1 MFVATPVAS
10 AQTGGGPPF
19 ETIVTAAPAVL
30 QISPLTPSLF
40 DLSATLDWV
49 APIANEPI
57 VFTAGG
63 TTLCT
68 ARTNGSGVASCDVL
82 TNPTDIVAV
91 LAAGGYTATF
101 AGDGSFSPGYGP
113 SSGRAGLIQ

>member
-1 MFVATPVAS
+1 M
-10 AQTGGGPPF
+10 
-19 ETIVTAAPAVL
+19 TAAPAVIH
-30 QISPLTPSLF
+30 ISPLTLSLF
-40 DLSATLDWV
+40 DLNATLDWV
-49 APIANEPI
+49 APIADEPI

-91 LAAGGYTATF
+91 LAAGGYTANF
-101 AGDGSFSPGYGP
+101 AGDGSFSPGFSP